1 MFPDGMRPDGNNPYV
16 LADGGEMG
24 AVMRAMD
31 WAKTPLGPIDG
42 WSQAL
47 RTTVG
52 ILLRNRFP
60 MLLWWG
66 PQFVQLYNDAY
77 RPIPGAKHPKSMGQ
91 PGSECWAEIW
101 HIIGPM
107 VEAPYAG
114 APATF
119 SDDLDLLMDR
129 HGFLEETHFKV
140 AYSPVPD
147 ETVQPTGI
155 GGVLATVAETTAAV
169 FGERQLRTLRE
180 LGEHAADAKTPEQAC
195 AQAAATLAAN
205 PRDVPFAAF
214 YLLDETGR
222 IALLADSWGLGQNP
236 EVAPPTI
243 ALDGPSPWPLAE
255 VAAQR
260 TAALVPDL
268 RTRFAALPCGAW
280 AEPPSSAI
288 VLPLASPEQPHV
300 HGFFI
305 AAQSP
310 HRAMDD
316 LYRGFFELAAAQVVT
331 AIRNAS
337 AHQEA
342 RRRVEALA
350 AIDRAKTE
358 FFSNVSHEFRTPL
371 TLMLGP
377 TKDALDS
384 DGALA
389 GEALQVV
396 YRNELR
402 LLKLVNNLLDFAR
415 IEANRTQASYRP
427 TDLAALTT
435 DLASGFRAAIEGA
448 GVALRVSCPPLG
460 EPAFVDRD
468 MWEKIVLNLLSNAF
482 KFTFEGSIDVKLE
495 ARGESLLLT
504 VADTGTGI
512 PEHELPHLFDRF
524 HRVSGARGRT
534 HEGSG
539 IGLALVQDLVRMH
552 HGTVAVTSRVG
563 AGSAFTVSIPRGQA
577 HLPADRIGD
586 DRAPAPVSARADAYL
601 AEAARWLP
609 DEGARTPPP
618 VIDASSA
625 RILLADDNADM
636 RDYVRRILERRW
648 QVETVADGAEALA
661 AAERNPPDLIL
672 TDVMMPAVDGFGL
685 VQAVRARAA
694 LATIPVIM
702 LSARAGDEARVDG
715 LAAGADDYLV
725 KPFSARELVAR
736 VEGQL
741 KLRRQT
747 RAAEEARVVAEEAT
761 RAKDE
766 FMAMLGHELR
776 NPLAPILTTLQ
787 VMKLRAS
794 GLFEAERALIDRQ
807 VRHVV
812 RLVEDLLEV
821 SRIARGKISLDRVP
835 VDLGD
840 AIARAIELASPL
852 LEQRRHH
859 LTVDVDDGLVLEGDK
874 MRLSQ
879 VFANLLTNA
888 AKYTPSGGTI
898 VVSAKRLQMDDG
910 EMLRVSVKDTGIGMR
925 AEMLPAVFDLFV
937 QGRQGLDRSEGGLGL
952 GLSIVKSLVTLHHGT
967 VEAHSAGPGKGSEFV
982 LLLPA
987 APASVL
993 SAAAASAAVAEVAR
1007 AHSSAGRRVLVVDD
1021 NEDAAASLAEA
1032 LVDLGHQV
1040 EVAHDGPEA
1049 LAKLE
1054 SFSPEIALLD
1064 IGLPL
1069 MDGYELAR
1077 RIRHE
1082 PQLSGIRLV
1091 SITGYGQ
1098 PSDRVR
1104 AAEAG
1109 FDVHLVKPV
1118 ELGDIERAIADAP
1131 N

>member
-1 MFPDGMRPDGNNPYV
+1 MSPHV

-24 AVMRAMD
+24 ALMRSID
-31 WAKTPLGPIDG
+31 WAKTPLGPVDG

-52 ILLRNRFP
+52 LLLRNRFP
-60 MLLWWG
+60 ILLWWG

-77 RPIPGAKHPKSMGQ
+77 RPIAGAKHPKSMGQ
-91 PGSECWAEIW
+91 PGAECWAEIW
-101 HIIGPM
+101 DIIRPM
-107 VEAPYAG
+107 IEAPYRG
-114 APATF
+114 EPATA
-119 SDDLDLLMDR
+119 SDDLDLLLDR
-129 HGFLEETHFKV
+129 NGFLEETHFKV

-147 ETVQPTGI
+147 ESVQPTGI
-155 GGVLATVAETTAAV
+155 GGVIATVAETTAAV

-180 LGEHAADAKTPEQAC
+180 LGDRAARAKTPEQAC
-195 AQAAATLAAN
+195 AEAAATLAVN
-205 PRDVPFAAF
+205 PRDVPFAVF

-222 IALLADSWGLGQNP
+222 TAIRAGSCGLRDGD
-236 EVAPPTI
+236 EVAPAAI
-243 ALDGPSPWPLAE
+243 ALDAPSPWPLAQ
-255 VAAQR
+255 VAEQR
-260 TAALVPDL
+260 AATLVTDL
-268 RTRFAALPCGAW
+268 RARFTVLPCGAW
-280 AEPPSSAI
+280 AEPPHTAI
-288 VLPLASPEQPHV
+288 VLPLASPEQAQV
-300 HGFFI
+300 QGFFV
-305 AAQSP
+305 AALSP
-310 HRAMDD
+310 HRALDD
-316 LYRGFFELAAAQVVT
+316 VYRGFVDLAAAQVVT

-377 TKDALDS
+377 TKDALETG
-384 DGALA
+384 GALG
-389 GEALQVV
+389 GEALQAV

-415 IEANRTQASYRP
+415 IEANRAQASYRP
-427 TDLAALTT
+427 TDLATLTQ
-435 DLASGFRAAIEGA
+435 DLASGFRAAIEAA
-448 GVALRVSCPPLG
+448 GLTLRVVCPPLS

-482 KFTFEGSIDVKLE
+482 KFTFQGSIDVTL
-495 ARGESLLLT
+495 ATRGERIELT

-512 PEHELPHLFDRF
+512 PEHELPRLFERF
-524 HRVSGARGRT
+524 HRVAGSRGRT

-539 IGLALVQDLVRMH
+539 IGLALVQELARMH
-552 HGTVAVTSRVG
+552 GGTATVTSRVG
-563 AGSAFTVSIPRGQA
+563 QGSTFTVSIPRGRA
-577 HLPADRIGD
+577 HLPAERLADERT
-586 DRAPAPVSARADAYL
+586 PTPVSMRAEAYL

-609 DEGARTPPP
+609 DDASARTPPP
-618 VIDASSA
+618 VRAPDANAA

-636 RDYVRRILERRW
+636 RDYVRRILARRW
-648 QVETVADGAEALA
+648 EVETVADGAAALA
-661 AAERNPPDLIL
+661 AAERRPPDLIL

-685 VQAVRARAA
+685 LQAVRARPA

-702 LSARAGDEARVDG
+702 LSARAGDEARVGG

-736 VEGQL
+736 VESQL
-741 KLRRQT
+741 KLRRQQ
-747 RAAEEARVVAEEAT
+747 RIAEEARAVAEEAT

-794 GLFEAERALIDRQ
+794 GIFEKERALIDRQ
-807 VRHVV
+807 VRHVI

-821 SRIARGKISLDRVP
+821 SRIARGKVSLDRAP
-835 VDLGD
+835 VDL
-840 AIARAIELASPL
+840 AETIARAIELASPL
-852 LEQRRHH
+852 LEQRMHH
-859 LTVDVDDGLVLEGDK
+859 LTVDVDAGLVLEGDK
-874 MRLSQ
+874 MRLAQ

-888 AKYTPSGGTI
+888 AKYTPSGGSI
-898 VVSAKRLQMDDG
+898 VVSAKRVD
-910 EMLRVSVKDTGIGMR
+910 EMLRICVRDTGIGMR
-925 AEMLPAVFDLFV
+925 PEMLPVVFDLFV

-952 GLSIVKSLVTLHHGT
+952 GLSIVKSLVTLHHGS

-982 LLLPA
+982 VLLPA
-987 APASVL
+987 APASAL
-993 SAAAASAAVAEVAR
+993 SAAAAHAAIAEVAR
-1007 AHSSAGRRVLVVDD
+1007 ARASATGRRVLVVDD

-1032 LVDLGHQV
+1032 LVDLGHEV
-1040 EVAHDGPEA
+1040 EVAHDGPAA

-1054 SFSPEIALLD
+1054 TFSPDIALLD

-1082 PQLSGIRLV
+1082 PQLSNIRLV

-1098 PSDRVR
+1098 QSDRVR

-1118 ELGDIERAIADAP
+1118 ELTDIERAIAGTL

>member
-1 MFPDGMRPDGNNPYV
+1 MTPHV

-24 AVMRAMD
+24 ALMRSID
-31 WAKTPLGPIDG
+31 WAKTPLGPVDR
-42 WSQAL
+42 WPQAL

-52 ILLRNRFP
+52 LLLRNRFP

-66 PQFVQLYNDAY
+66 PKFVQLYNDAY
-77 RPIPGAKHPKSMGQ
+77 RPIPGAKHPKSLGQ
-91 PGSECWAEIW
+91 TGSECWAEIW

-107 VEAPYAG
+107 VEAPFRG
-114 APATF
+114 EPATA
-119 SDDLDLLMDR
+119 SDDLTLLLDR

-147 ETVQPTGI
+147 ETAQPTGI

-169 FGERQLRTLRE
+169 FGERQLHTLRE
-180 LGEHAADAKTPEQAC
+180 LGDRAARAKTPDQAC
-195 AQAAATLAAN
+195 AEAAATLAAN
-205 PRDVPFAAF
+205 PRDVPFAVF

-222 IALLADSWGLGQNP
+222 TAMRAGACGLRDGDD
-236 EVAPPTI
+236 VAPPAIT
-243 ALDGPSPWPLAE
+243 LDAPSPWPVAQVAE
-255 VAAQR
+255 QRAAV
-260 TAALVPDL
+260 LVSDL
-268 RTRFAALPCGAW
+268 RSRFTALPCGAW
-280 AEPPSSAI
+280 TEPPHTAI
-288 VLPLASPEQPHV
+288 VLPLASPEQPRV
-300 HGFFI
+300 HGMFI
-305 AAQSP
+305 AAVSP
-310 HRAMDD
+310 HRALDD
-316 LYRGFFELAAAQVVT
+316 LYRGFFELAAGQVVT

-337 AHQEA
+337 AYQEE

-350 AIDRAKTE
+350 TIDRAKTE

-377 TKDALDS
+377 TKDAIDA
-384 DGALA
+384 GAALG
-389 GEALQVV
+389 GESLQVV

-415 IEANRTQASYRP
+415 IEANRAQGSYRP
-427 TDLAALTT
+427 TDLAALTK
-435 DLASGFRAAIEGA
+435 DLASGFRAAVEAA
-448 GVALRVSCPPLG
+448 GLTLRVVCAPLA

-482 KFTFEGSIDVKLE
+482 KYTFDGSIEVKLE
-495 ARGESLLLT
+495 PRGERIELT
-504 VADTGTGI
+504 VSDTGTGI
-512 PEHELPHLFDRF
+512 PEHELPRLFDRF
-524 HRVSGARGRT
+524 HRVAGARGRT

-539 IGLALVQDLVRMH
+539 IGLALVQELVRMH
-552 HGTVAVTSRVG
+552 GGTVSVSSRVG
-563 AGSAFTVSIPRGQA
+563 QGSAFTVSIPRGSA
-577 HLPADRIGD
+577 HLPAERLGD
-586 DRAPAPVSARADAYL
+586 ERTPAPVSTRADAYL

-609 DEGARTPPP
+609 DDARTPPP
-618 VIDASSA
+618 VSTSTPDPTVP

-636 RDYVRRILERRW
+636 RDYVRRILARRW
-648 QVETVADGAEALA
+648 DVETAADGAAALA
-661 AAERNPPDLIL
+661 AAERRPPDLIL

-685 VQAVRARAA
+685 LQAVRARPA
-694 LATIPVIM
+694 LAAIPVIM
-702 LSARAGDEARVDG
+702 LSARAGDEARVGG

-736 VEGQL
+736 VETQL
-741 KLRRQT
+741 KLRRQH
-747 RAAEEARVVAEEAT
+747 RAAEDARAVAEEAT

-794 GLFEAERALIDRQ
+794 GIFEQERALIDRQ
-807 VRHVV
+807 VRHVI
-812 RLVEDLLEV
+812 RLVEDLLDV

-835 VDLGD
+835 VDL
-840 AIARAIELASPL
+840 AETIARGIELASPL
-852 LEQRRHH
+852 LEQRMHH
-859 LTVDVDDGLVLEGDK
+859 LTVDVDEGLVLLGDK

-888 AKYTPSGGTI
+888 AKYTPSSGTI
-898 VVSAKRLQMDDG
+898 AVTAKRVPHDD
-910 EMLRVSVKDTGIGMR
+910 MVRVSVKDSGIGMR
-925 AEMLPAVFDLFV
+925 PEMLPVVFDLFV

-952 GLSIVKSLVTLHHGT
+952 GLSIVKSLVLLHHGS
-967 VEAHSAGPGKGSEFV
+967 VEAHSAGPGRGSEFV
-982 LLLPA
+982 VLLPS

-993 SAAAASAAVAEVAR
+993 NAAASHAAVAEVAR
-1007 AHSSAGRRVLVVDD
+1007 TNTATGRRVLVVDD

-1040 EVAHDGPEA
+1040 EVAHDGPAA

-1054 SFSPEIALLD
+1054 TFAPDIALLD

-1082 PQLSGIRLV
+1082 PQLSKIRLV

-1098 PSDRVR
+1098 QSDRVR
-1104 AAEAG
+1104 AREAG

-1118 ELGDIERAIADAP
+1118 ELGDIERAIAGAP